1 MHVIA
6 SCGLFKKVDR
16 RNIGQND
23 IYLIQK
29 RIILC
34 IRNNRLGKH
43 ITTDNQRKERCI
55 KKASNKN
62 TILKRSHC
70 TQLPIARV

>member
-34 IRNNRLGKH
+34 IRNNRLGKQ
-43 ITTDNQRKERCI
+43 ITTDNQPKKTCI
-55 KKASNKN
+55 KEASNKN
-62 TILKRSHC
+62 QYYKDHTAPSC
-70 TQLPIARV
+70 Q